1 MLPIIAQIAAQ
12 EPRLPLVTDTLL
24 ARLPAHPR
32 LLATKAELE
41 AAKRKPENQ
50 AFLDG
55 LLTRAEELVKKPV
68 SLPERGGQWPHWYAC
83 KKHGTRLKTESATRH
98 VCPVDGEVYTGWP
111 YDDVPLLAQHNDWA
125 ATLRDLGLA
134 YKLSGERRFAEK
146 AKEILLAYAATYPGY
161 AYHDKDGKT
170 GTGGAKV
177 GPQTLDEAVWLI
189 PMTQGADLV
198 WDTLSD
204 SERAALR
211 DGLFYPAAN
220 VIRQHK
226 LGVHNIQCW
235 KNSAVGLV
243 ALLYG
248 DKTLLA
254 EVFDDPT
261 RGFQRQLMEGITDD
275 GLWYEG
281 AWSYHFYTMSALAPL
296 VEAGYHAG
304 LPLYSGPLGERY
316 KKLYLAPIRM
326 ALPGGQLPAF
336 NDSNAATAMSNPLY
350 ETAFARFADPQLAL
364 PLTTSPRKT
373 LPAFLAGA
381 PSLPKHTTSPAT
393 TTDFP
398 VAGYAYL
405 RGPGATLILKYGPHG
420 GGHGHPDKLNTVF
433 FAGGKILLD
442 DPGTSVYGIPAH
454 LGWYKTTLAH
464 NTFVQNEANQKAATG
479 KLLSLKTGNGWSA
492 ALADAGPAYEGTTLR
507 RAAFLLGSDT
517 AVFVDGAD
525 QRAPGLLDLAIHPSF
540 EPKAWLAQHIGA
552 AVNLS
557 PKPGY
562 SYLKDSKT
570 AIHISPYT
578 DLASG
583 FTLSLSPLAT
593 PTQYIVATG
602 MGKSSEDRVPIL
614 LARTEATKARW
625 VWMIA
630 PQDTKLT
637 AHTEGDTIHV
647 AVSAPGKKTWQ
658 LQVRSTELAV
668 KPSQE

>member
-1 MLPIIAQIAAQ
+1 
-12 EPRLPLVTDTLL
+12 
-24 ARLPAHPR
+24 
-32 LLATKAELE
+32 
-41 AAKRKPENQ
+41 
-50 AFLDG
+50 
-55 LLTRAEELVKKPV
+55 
-68 SLPERGGQWPHWYAC
+68 
-83 KKHGTRLKTESATRH
+83 
-98 VCPVDGEVYTGWP
+98 
-111 YDDVPLLAQHNDWA
+111 
-125 ATLRDLGLA
+125 
-134 YKLSGERRFAEK
+134 
-146 AKEILLAYAATYPGY
+146 
-161 AYHDKDGKT
+161 
-170 GTGGAKV
+170 
-177 GPQTLDEAVWLI
+177 
-189 PMTQGADLV
+189 
-198 WDTLSD
+198 
-204 SERAALR
+204 
-211 DGLFYPAAN
+211 
-220 VIRQHK
+220 
-226 LGVHNIQCW
+226 
-235 KNSAVGLV
+235 
-243 ALLYG
+243 
-248 DKTLLA
+248 
-254 EVFDDPT
+254 
-261 RGFQRQLMEGITDD
+261 
-275 GLWYEG
+275 
-281 AWSYHFYTMSALAPL
+281 
-296 VEAGYHAG
+296 
-304 LPLYSGPLGERY
+304 
-316 KKLYLAPIRM
+316 
-326 ALPGGQLPAF
+326 
-336 NDSNAATAMSNPLY
+336 
-350 ETAFARFADPQLAL
+350 
-364 PLTTSPRKT
+364 
-373 LPAFLAGA
+373 
-381 PSLPKHTTSPAT
+381 
-393 TTDFP
+393 
-398 VAGYAYL
+398 
-405 RGPGATLILKYGPHG
+405 
-420 GGHGHPDKLNTVF
+420 
-433 FAGGKILLD
+433 
-442 DPGTSVYGIPAH
+442 

-517 AVFVDGAD
+517 AVFVDSAD